1 MERILNTAL
10 LYIANFLSVN
20 AVMFERTAQDF
31 TLPNPYSSDLENQ
44 LMRQQLGAAPKDS
57 LLLVQDG
64 ELLHYCFIFPGK
76 YILLIGPYRTKIM
89 RTASVPAHLSATPK
103 MQAEYLQYYN
113 RLPLLS
119 EETVKLAA
127 HTLFVSLYGS
137 SETLTESS
145 IDIRQYTKGDVVIP
159 EAPLLTPR
167 QESSEYENDLM
178 IYFMDQIRTGNFNKA
193 ISAYRKMMLNKGTS
207 FILLNTV
214 EGLSTIR
221 SQLRIALIQAGLP
234 ASSFDPLLLQF
245 KKAGRVVTSIEEARQ
260 LCEHLISQSCSL
272 VRKTRTVHYSLCIAT
287 AIDFIHQNISQPLTI
302 EAVSKAAALS
312 PNSFSAKFRAE
323 VGMPPSAY
331 ILKERLQ
338 IASNLLTYTNMSIP
352 NICTQIGILDSNYF
366 SRCFKREYGISP
378 SMYRKDGILHHK
390 KEQS

>member
-20 AVMFERTAQDF
+20 AVMFERTTQDF
-31 TLPNPYSSDLENQ
+31 SLPSPYSSRQENQ
-44 LMRQQLGAAPKDS
+44 FMRQQLSAAPKDS

-64 ELLHYCFIFPGK
+64 ELLRYCFIFPGK
-76 YILLIGPYRTKIM
+76 YILLIGPYRTKTM
-89 RTASVPAHLSATPK
+89 RPASVPAHLAASAK
-103 MQAEYLQYYN
+103 IQAEYLQYYN

-119 EETVKLAA
+119 EETVKLTA

-137 SETLTESS
+137 SQILTENS
-145 IDIRQYTKGDVVIP
+145 IDIRHYAKGEVVIP
-159 EAPLLTPR
+159 EDTLLSPR
-167 QESSEYENDLM
+167 QESYEYENDLM
-178 IYFMDQIRTGNFNKA
+178 MYFMEQIRTGNFNKA
-193 ISAYRKMMLNKGTS
+193 ISAYRKTMLDKGAS

-214 EGLSTIR
+214 EGLSTVR

-234 ASSFDPLLLQF
+234 ASSFDPLLQQF
-245 KKAGRVVTSIEEARQ
+245 KYAGRVVTSIEEAKQ

-272 VRKTRTVHYSLCIAT
+272 VRKTRSAHYSPSIAT

-302 EAVSKAAALS
+302 KAVSRVAALS
-312 PNSFSAKFRAE
+312 PNSFSAKFRTE
-323 VGMPPSAY
+323 TGMPPSTY

-338 IASNLLTYTNMSIP
+338 IASNLLAYTNMSIP

-378 SMYRKDGILHHK
+378 SMYRKNSILHHK
-390 KEQS
+390 KEKS